1 MITKGNKLYSIL
13 GSKYPKCHGESMYK
27 SSNPFNITRIYDMH
41 ERCSICGTKYKIE
54 PSFFYGAMYV
64 SYAIGVAI
72 AVAAF
77 ITSKFI
83 LGSSVMTGFISII
96 AAVVLFMPLNMRL
109 ARNIWINFFIQY
121 DPEAAKS
128 KATQTDQ

>member
-1 MITKGNKLYSIL
+1 MISKGNKLYSIL
-13 GSKYPKCHGESMYK
+13 GSKCPKCHGESMYK
-27 SSNPFNITRIYDMH
+27 SSNPFNIARIYDMH

-64 SYAIGVAI
+64 SYALGVAI

-121 DPEAAKS
+121 DPETAKS

>member
-1 MITKGNKLYSIL
+1 
-13 GSKYPKCHGESMYK
+13 
-27 SSNPFNITRIYDMH
+27 MH

-64 SYAIGVAI
+64 SYALGVAI

-121 DPEAAKS
+121 DSEAAKS